1 MDTLS
6 LEEALIHTKK
16 NTSFL
21 FLLRTETQ
29 TPRTNK
35 ETPLMKLQNALFVAL
50 AVAVAACIALCAS
63 REQQQQQ
70 QQQRWGGRRALAN
83 STSKPELNATTTA
96 TPNGT
101 FGGGRYPSRV
111 RRPPERFIDNMEE
124 IYGQSYIDFL
134 LEDSDLEKVLEGE
147 PEDGTPFYDGP
158 GEYESN
164 GLDLTDDPNA
174 IWLTDAGDEEWLPGD
189 L

>member
-1 MDTLS
+1 
-6 LEEALIHTKK
+6 
-16 NTSFL
+16 
-21 FLLRTETQ
+21 
-29 TPRTNK
+29 
-35 ETPLMKLQNALFVAL
+35 MKLRNALVVAL
-50 AVAVAACIALCAS
+50 AVAAAACIALCVS
-63 REQQQQQ
+63 QEQQ

-83 STSKPELNATTTA
+83 STSKNVTTTE
-96 TPNGT
+96 TPNAT
-101 FGGGRYPSRV
+101 FGGDRYPSRV

-158 GEYESN
+158 GEYESA
-164 GLDLTDDPNA
+164 GLELTDDPNA